1 MKRII
6 CVIICI
12 VALLSLTA
20 CGKEPVAPR
29 GDMISGFAVNQG
41 GTEFAG
47 RVERGENGT
56 VITMTSPD
64 TVNRVG
70 FTYTADE
77 HSVSCGDHKT
87 TAPRDYLPSV
97 SAPSALYNALMYID
111 QATYIGSEDGVDSF
125 SVPTPNGTALIT
137 SVKGEPVSLT
147 DNNSGLVFAFS

>member
-6 CVIICI
+6 CVIIFI

-29 GDMISGFAVNQG
+29 DDMISGFAVNQG
-41 GTEFAG
+41 GIDFTG
-47 RVERGENGT
+47 RLERGENGT
-56 VITMTSPD
+56 VITMTSPE
-64 TVNRVG
+64 TVQGVG
-70 FTYTADE
+70 FAYTDDLIIDCE
-77 HSVSCGDHKT
+77 GLTT
-87 TAPRDYLPSV
+87 TAPRDYLPYSA
-97 SAPSALYNALMYID
+97 APSVLYNALMYID

-147 DNNSGLVFAFS
+147 DNCSGLVFAFS